1 MVKKGG
7 KTKLIFKIY
16 WGTVSWG
23 GGVVPGKL
31 ADLVLFLSFYSGLT
45 PYGSDASGVDLGVS
59 VAVSVTLPLES
70 LSIPPTQL
78 V

>member
-1 MVKKGG
+1 M
-7 KTKLIFKIY
+7 IFTIY

-45 PYGSDASGVDLGVS
+45 PYGPDTHNPLDSHS
-59 VAVSVTLPLES
+59 VLTDGPVYEAGY
-70 LSIPPTQL
+70 
-78 V
+78 